1 MLTEYRKV
9 LPYLTP
15 YWRQLALVIAIGLA
29 ATLSGLAQP
38 WLTRDL
44 IDHALLRRD
53 FDALARVAGLLVLVT
68 LLGFLLNASSSYLY
82 TRVSAQVLFD
92 MRLALFRHILTL
104 PPGFFART
112 KMGEIVSRMN
122 NDIAEVQRVSG
133 DALLSI
139 LSNFIF
145 LIGSTAFMLYLNPR
159 LFVVS
164 VVLLPLSIWA
174 VQRYQKRLSTHIEVL
189 RQRSAD
195 IGSFLIESLLG
206 IRLIVATGH
215 EETQSQLF
223 HERNSSFVDA
233 LLKMQVTSYFAGAI
247 PGTVLTLSTASVF
260 LYGGK
265 LVIDGDLTIGGLMAF
280 LAYHMRLLAPV
291 QNLMSIYTSLVM
303 GAVSLGRV
311 AMLFDTKP
319 AVVNAADARS
329 VTTCNGELELR
340 GVSFS
345 HGDTLILEKF
355 TLRLPAGKTTVLLG
369 PSGAGKSTIADLCI
383 RLYDPSEG
391 TVLLDGVDV
400 RGLKIHDLR
409 QHVAVVEQI
418 PFLTHATVADNLR
431 FAAPAA
437 TQLQIEEA
445 ARQAQ
450 IHEFISRLPQGYATI
465 VGERGLAL
473 SAGERQRI
481 ALARTFLR
489 KPTILILDEP
499 TSALDS
505 DTEARLAESLRGM
518 GLTLLLITHRRDL
531 LEGADQVVELPMP
544 KSDRSMI
551 H

>member
-145 LIGSTAFMLYLNPR
+145 RIGSTAFMLYLNPR

-233 LLKMQVTSYFAGAI
+233 LL
-247 PGTVLTLSTASVF
+247 
-260 LYGGK
+260 
-265 LVIDGDLTIGGLMAF
+265 
-280 LAYHMRLLAPV
+280 
-291 QNLMSIYTSLVM
+291 
-303 GAVSLGRV
+303 
-311 AMLFDTKP
+311 
-319 AVVNAADARS
+319 
-329 VTTCNGELELR
+329 
-340 GVSFS
+340 
-345 HGDTLILEKF
+345 
-355 TLRLPAGKTTVLLG
+355 
-369 PSGAGKSTIADLCI
+369 
-383 RLYDPSEG
+383 
-391 TVLLDGVDV
+391 
-400 RGLKIHDLR
+400 
-409 QHVAVVEQI
+409 
-418 PFLTHATVADNLR
+418 
-431 FAAPAA
+431 
-437 TQLQIEEA
+437 
-445 ARQAQ
+445 
-450 IHEFISRLPQGYATI
+450 
-465 VGERGLAL
+465 
-473 SAGERQRI
+473 
-481 ALARTFLR
+481 
-489 KPTILILDEP
+489 
-499 TSALDS
+499 
-505 DTEARLAESLRGM
+505 
-518 GLTLLLITHRRDL
+518 
-531 LEGADQVVELPMP
+531 
-544 KSDRSMI
+544 
-551 H
+551 